1 MVGVEDIAVDWIH
14 NNIYWT
20 NSKKQK
26 ISAQSLSSDDE
37 VTVISQHLEKP
48 QSLLVYPDK
57 YFLFWTDLG
66 DKPR

>member
-26 ISAQSLSSDDE
+26 ISALSLSSNDE

-48 QSLLVYPDK
+48 QSLLVYPE